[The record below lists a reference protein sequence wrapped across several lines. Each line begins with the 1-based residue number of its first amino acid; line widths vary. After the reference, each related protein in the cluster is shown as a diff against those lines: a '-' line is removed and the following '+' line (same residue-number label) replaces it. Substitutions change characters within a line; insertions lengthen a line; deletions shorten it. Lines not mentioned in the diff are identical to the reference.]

1 MSAQWYLA
9 RQGNRYGPYS
19 WEQMVE
25 FAAAGQVTP
34 EDLVWSE
41 GMSNWTRAVDIEGLC
56 APPAP
61 SEQEAAPPPPP
72 PPPPPPAPLAETV
85 QPSQPSASSTGP
97 SAGASGGEQ
106 IAGII
111 PAIRRKTG
119 LFSSKTY
126 SLVVTDRRILFA
138 EITQQ
143 MATQAAKDA
152 AEEAKAQ
159 GKGFFARAA
168 QTALSGYRIYQK
180 YWQMAPEAIL
190 AETPGNYAVELRD
203 IVSVRVRAGMWDE
216 VHDRQNQDE
225 MHIKT
230 HREKMKLTFVQ
241 GSARDAKK
249 LLQGLLGTIVR

>member
-1 MSAQWYLA
+1 MSATWYLS

-19 WEQMVE
+19 WEQMGE

-34 EDLVWSE
+34 QDLVWSE
-41 GMSNWTRAVDIEGLC
+41 GMSNWTKAADIEGLF
-56 APPAP
+56 ASSPPP
-61 SEQEAAPPPPP
+61 GSAPPPPP
-72 PPPPPPAPLAETV
+72 PPPPPPAPPPEVAQQA
-85 QPSQPSASSTGP
+85 QPPVSSPSAV
-97 SAGASGGEQ
+97 GGER
-106 IAGII
+106 IVGVI

-138 EITQQ
+138 EVTQQ

-152 AEEAKAQ
+152 AEEAKAE
-159 GKGFFARAA
+159 GKGFFGRAA
-168 QTALSGYRIYQK
+168 QTALSGHRIYQK

-203 IVSVRVRAGMWDE
+203 IVSVQVHAGMWDE
-216 VHDRQNQDE
+216 VHGQHDQDE
-225 MHIKT
+225 MRIKT

-241 GSARDAKK
+241 GSSHDAKK
-249 LLQGLLGTIVR
+249 LLQGLLGKTVR

>member
-1 MSAQWYLA
+1 M
-9 RQGNRYGPYS
+9 
-19 WEQMVE
+19 
-25 FAAAGQVTP
+25 
-34 EDLVWSE
+34 
-41 GMSNWTRAVDIEGLC
+41 
-56 APPAP
+56 
-61 SEQEAAPPPPP
+61 
-72 PPPPPPAPLAETV
+72 
-85 QPSQPSASSTGP
+85 
-97 SAGASGGEQ
+97 GGER
-106 IAGII
+106 IAGVI

-138 EITQQ
+138 ELTQQ

-168 QTALSGYRIYQK
+168 QTALSGHRIYQK

-203 IVSVRVRAGMWDE
+203 IVSVRVKAGMWDE
-216 VHDRQNQDE
+216 VHDQHHHDE

-230 HREKMKLTFVQ
+230 HGEKMKLTFVH

-249 LLQGLLGTIVR
+249 LLQGLLGKIVR